1 MPLKTYTK
9 DNQANGNFNG
19 GEILE
24 KKPIGFPQDGGM
36 LRPYSNLFYW
46 AHAWAPKKDSIIGLH
61 PHRGFEICSFV
72 LKGEIEHYDTLLDKW
87 ITLKEGDVQ
96 VIKAGKGISHS
107 EKLKKGSE
115 IFQIWFDPN
124 LHVSLYEEA
133 KYSDYKS
140 EIFSIKKENGKETKI
155 ISDINNQID
164 LKSDSIQIY
173 QHSFT
178 KGIYDHKIRQDRFH
192 SIFIQYGILKIN
204 DETYNS
210 GDFLIVDSEVLLSVE
225 IMSDAKVF
233 EIISLI
239 KLPYKTYA
247 EMHNIS

>member
-1 MPLKTYTK
+1 MALKTYTK
-9 DNQANGNFNG
+9 ENQANGNFNG

-46 AHAWAPKKDSIIGLH
+46 AHAWAPKNDSIIGLH

-96 VIKAGKGISHS
+96 VIRAGKGISHS

-124 LHVSLYEEA
+124 LHESLYEEA
-133 KYSDYKS
+133 NYSDYKS

-173 QHSFT
+173 QHSFI
-178 KGIYDHKIRQDRFH
+178 KGMYNHEIGQDRFH
-192 SIFIQYGILKIN
+192 SIFIQYGRLKIN
-204 DETYNS
+204 DEIYNS
-210 GDFLIVDSEVLLSVE
+210 GDFLIVDSEVSLSIE
-225 IMSDAKVF
+225 ILSDTKVF

-239 KLPYKTYA
+239 ELPYSTYA
-247 EMHNIS
+247 QMHNIS

>member
-1 MPLKTYTK
+1 MPVKTYIK
-9 DNQANGNFNG
+9 ENQANGNFNG

-46 AHAWAPKKDSIIGLH
+46 AHAWAPKNDSIIGLH

-124 LHVSLYEEA
+124 LHKSLYEEA
-133 KYSDYKS
+133 HYSDYKS
-140 EIFSIKKENGKETKI
+140 DLFSFKKENGKETKI

-164 LKSDSIQIY
+164 LKSESIQIY

-178 KGIYDHKIRQDRFH
+178 KGIYDHEINKDRFH
-192 SIFIQYGILKIN
+192 SIFIQSGILKIN
-204 DETYNS
+204 DETYNP
-210 GDFLIVDSEVLLSVE
+210 GDFLIVNREVSLSIE
-225 IMSDAKVF
+225 IISDAKVF

-239 KLPYKTYA
+239 DLPYKTYA
-247 EMHNIS
+247 EMHKIN

>member
-1 MPLKTYTK
+1 MSVKAYTK
-9 DNQANGNFNG
+9 ENQANGNFNG

-46 AHAWAPKKDSIIGLH
+46 AHAWAPKNDSIIGLH

-72 LKGEIEHYDTLLDKW
+72 LNGEIEHYDTLLDKW

-124 LHVSLYEEA
+124 LHESLYEEA
-133 KYSDYKS
+133 NYSDYKS
-140 EIFSIKKENGKETKI
+140 EIFSIKKEDGKETKI

-164 LKSDSIQIY
+164 LKSNSIQIY

-178 KGIYDHKIRQDRFH
+178 KGIYDHEIGQDRFH
-192 SIFIQYGILKIN
+192 SIFIQYGRLKIN
-204 DETYNS
+204 DQTFNS
-210 GDFLIVDSEVLLSVE
+210 GDFLIVESEVSLSIE
-225 IMSDAKVF
+225 ILSDTKVF
-233 EIISLI
+233 EIISPI
-239 KLPYKTYA
+239 ELPYKTYA

>member
-1 MPLKTYTK
+1 MAITIFKK

-19 GEILE
+19 DEILE
-24 KKPIGFPQDGGM
+24 KKPIGFPHDGGI
-36 LRPYSNLFYW
+36 LKPYSNLFYW
-46 AHAWAPKKDSIIGLH
+46 AHAWASKKDSVIGLH

-72 LKGEIEHYDTLLDKW
+72 LKGEIEHYDTLLDRW

-124 LHVSLYEEA
+124 LNESLYEEA

-140 EIFSIKKENGKETKI
+140 DNFSIRKQDLKETKI

-164 LKSDSIQIY
+164 LKSESIEIY
-173 QHSFT
+173 QHTLSIG
-178 KGIYDHKIRQDRFH
+178 KYVHDIYKDRFH
-192 SIFIQYGILKIN
+192 SIFIQSGIIKLKE
-204 DETYNS
+204 ETYNA
-210 GDFLIVDSEVLLSVE
+210 GDFLIVDNELSISIEIISE
-225 IMSDAKVF
+225 AKIF

-239 KLPYKTYA
+239 DLPYKSYSK
-247 EMHNIS
+247 MHNIN

>member
-9 DNQANGNFNG
+9 NNQANGNFNG

-178 KGIYDHKIRQDRFH
+178 KGIYDHKIGQDRFH

-204 DETYNS
+204 DKTYNS

>member
-1 MPLKTYTK
+1 MAIKIFKK

-24 KKPIGFPQDGGM
+24 KKPIGFPQDGGV

-46 AHAWAPKKDSIIGLH
+46 AHAWAPKNDSIIGLH

-72 LKGEIEHYDTLLDKW
+72 LNGEIEHYDTLLDKW

-124 LHVSLYEEA
+124 LHESLYEEA
-133 KYSDYKS
+133 NYSDYKS
-140 EIFSIKKENGKETKI
+140 EIFSIKKEDGKETKI

-164 LKSDSIQIY
+164 LKSNSIQIY

-178 KGIYDHKIRQDRFH
+178 KGIYDHEIGQDRFH
-192 SIFIQYGILKIN
+192 SIFIQYGRLKIN
-204 DETYNS
+204 DQTFNS
-210 GDFLIVDSEVLLSVE
+210 GDFLIVESEVSLSIE
-225 IMSDAKVF
+225 ILSDTKVF
-233 EIISLI
+233 EIISPI
-239 KLPYKTYA
+239 ELPYKTYA
-247 EMHNIS
+247 QMHNIS

>member
-1 MPLKTYTK
+1 MALKTYTK
-9 DNQANGNFNG
+9 ENQANGNFNG

-46 AHAWAPKKDSIIGLH
+46 AHAWAPKNDSIIGLH

-124 LHVSLYEEA
+124 LHESLYEEA
-133 KYSDYKS
+133 NYSDYKS
-140 EIFSIKKENGKETKI
+140 EIFSIKKKDGKETKI

-178 KGIYDHKIRQDRFH
+178 KGMYDHEIGQDRFH
-192 SIFIQYGILKIN
+192 SIFIQHGRLKIN
-204 DETYNS
+204 DEIFNS
-210 GDFLIVDSEVLLSVE
+210 GDFLIVDSEVSISIE
-225 IMSDAKVF
+225 IMSDTKVF
-233 EIISLI
+233 EIISPI
-239 KLPYKTYA
+239 ELPFKTYA

>member
-1 MPLKTYTK
+1 MAVKTYTK
-9 DNQANGNFNG
+9 ENQANGNFNG

-46 AHAWAPKKDSIIGLH
+46 AHAWAPKNDSIIGLH

-124 LHVSLYEEA
+124 LHESLYEEPN
-133 KYSDYKS
+133 YSDFKS
-140 EIFSIKKENGKETKI
+140 EIFSVKKENGKETKI

-178 KGIYDHKIRQDRFH
+178 KGMYDHEISQDRFH
-192 SIFIQYGILKIN
+192 SIFVQYGRLKIN
-204 DETYNS
+204 DQTFNS
-210 GDFLIVDSEVLLSVE
+210 GDFLIVESEVSLSIE
-225 IMSDAKVF
+225 ILSDTKVF
-233 EIISLI
+233 EIISPI
-239 KLPYKTYA
+239 ELPYKTYA

>member
-1 MPLKTYTK
+1 MPIKIYNK
-9 DNQANGNFNG
+9 ENQANGNFNG

-24 KKPIGFPQDGGM
+24 KKPIGFPQDGGL

-46 AHAWAPKKDSIIGLH
+46 AHAWAPKNDSIIGLH

-72 LKGEIEHYDTLLDKW
+72 LKGEIEHYDTLLNKW
-87 ITLKEGDVQ
+87 IALKEGDIQ

-124 LHVSLYEEA
+124 LHESLYEEA
-133 KYSDYKS
+133 NYSDYKS
-140 EIFSIKKENGKETKI
+140 EIFSIKKVEGKETKI

-164 LKSDSIQIY
+164 LKSDSIEIY

-178 KGIYDHKIRQDRFH
+178 KGIYDHEIVKDRFH
-192 SIFIQYGILKIN
+192 SIFIQYGRLKIN
-204 DETYNS
+204 DEIYNS
-210 GDFLIVDSEVLLSVE
+210 GDFLIVESEVSLNIE
-225 IMSDAKVF
+225 IMSDTKVF

-239 KLPYKTYA
+239 ELPYKTYA

>member
-1 MPLKTYTK
+1 MAVKTYTK
-9 DNQANGNFNG
+9 ENQANGNFNG

-46 AHAWAPKKDSIIGLH
+46 AHAWAPKNDSIIGLH

-124 LHVSLYEEA
+124 LHESLYEEA
-133 KYSDYKS
+133 NYSDFKS
-140 EIFSIKKENGKETKI
+140 EIFSVKKENGKETKI

-178 KGIYDHKIRQDRFH
+178 KGMYDHEISQDRFH
-192 SIFIQYGILKIN
+192 SIFVQYGRLKIN
-204 DETYNS
+204 DQTFNS
-210 GDFLIVDSEVLLSVE
+210 GDFLIVESEVSLSIE
-225 IMSDAKVF
+225 ILSDTKVF
-233 EIISLI
+233 EIISPI
-239 KLPYKTYA
+239 ELPYKTYA

>member
-1 MPLKTYTK
+1 MPVKTYIK

-46 AHAWAPKKDSIIGLH
+46 AHAWAPNNDSIIGLH

-124 LHVSLYEEA
+124 LHNSLHEEA
-133 KYSDYKS
+133 LYSDYKS
-140 EIFSIKKENGKETKI
+140 DLFSFKKENGKETKI

-164 LKSDSIQIY
+164 LKSESIQIY

-178 KGIYDHKIRQDRFH
+178 KGIYDHEINKDRFH
-192 SIFIQYGILKIN
+192 SIFIQSGILKIN
-204 DETYNS
+204 DETYNP
-210 GDFLIVDSEVLLSVE
+210 GDFLIVDREVSLSIE
-225 IMSDAKVF
+225 IISDAKVF

-239 KLPYKTYA
+239 DLPYKTYA
-247 EMHNIS
+247 EMHNIN

>member
-1 MPLKTYTK
+1 MALKTYTK
-9 DNQANGNFNG
+9 ENQANGNFNG

-46 AHAWAPKKDSIIGLH
+46 AHAWAPKNDSIIGLH

-124 LHVSLYEEA
+124 LHESLYEEA
-133 KYSDYKS
+133 NYSDYKS

-173 QHSFT
+173 QHSFI
-178 KGIYDHKIRQDRFH
+178 KGMYNHEIGQDRFH
-192 SIFIQYGILKIN
+192 SIFIQYGRLKIN
-204 DETYNS
+204 DEIYNS
-210 GDFLIVDSEVLLSVE
+210 GDFLIVDSEVSLSIE
-225 IMSDAKVF
+225 IISDTKVF

-239 KLPYKTYA
+239 ELPYSTYA
-247 EMHNIS
+247 QMHNIS